1 MASALDNLEDVV
13 YRNGDFPVQPQYSQ
27 NWARGIVG
35 RCKVKKLDT
44 PLSIKRFL
52 DRTVEL
58 KGWSAEVNKIAR
70 DFFGQDYN
78 DLTKV
83 KADEVDE
90 LHNEIWRAKAYM
102 KPGLSF
108 AEARRIRNEA
118 LLDEKNLRYP
128 QEIRTALQDFRK
140 GLERDME
147 ESAKAFRFHHEYSQ
161 ALRAWNLEGSTQHT
175 INQSFP
181 IQPARR

>member
-13 YRNGDFPVQPQYSQ
+13 YRNGDYPVQPQYSQ

-35 RCKVKKLDT
+35 RCKVKKIDP

-52 DRTVEL
+52 DRTAEL
-58 KGWSAEVNKIAR
+58 KGESAERNKIAR
-70 DFFGQDYN
+70 DFFGTDYN
-78 DLTKV
+78 DLTKA
-83 KADEVDE
+83 KADEVDA
-90 LHNEIWRAKAYM
+90 LHDESWRMKAYL

-128 QEIRTALQDFRK
+128 QEVRTALQDFRK
-140 GLERDME
+140 GLEKDME
-147 ESAKAFRFHHEYSQ
+147 ESAKAHRFHYEYSQ
-161 ALRAWNLEGSTQHT
+161 ALRAWNLEAPTQHS
-175 INQSFP
+175 INQ
-181 IQPARR
+181 ARR